1 MSNRHGLGRGLGALL
16 STLIR
21 DHDHGPADRAAD
33 RLDQPESE
41 SAKKR
46 L

>member
-16 STLIR
+16 STSSETT
-21 DHDHGPADRAAD
+21 AAAPPIELPIS
-33 RLDQPESE
+33 LDQPEPE

>member
-16 STLIR
+16 SSSSETTTTAPPIELPI
-21 DHDHGPADRAAD
+21 ASISS
-33 RLDQPESE
+33 ESE